1 MFWKDIKYHLKSSAP
16 NLHDV
21 ARFSYTVN
29 ESMIPENL
37 QNDEHK
43 VKVTTLL
50 AIVQSRQ
57 PCTCMLQLD
66 FGKLLF
72 EDIACMIYDMI
83 DARRQWRNFLSNIK
97 LYHVPPYG
105 ESNALS
111 QAQGT
116 AAVECCLKINFEIDL
131 YLELL
136 RFRNSFGSCS
146 DAVQPE
152 GGEKRS
158 GSRSTAA
165 GGGQERRGRE
175 RGATERRRRPALLQR
190 TSGLGSA
197 RAGER
202 AAAGALHGGAGGGDG
217 GGPRS
222 SK

>member
-57 PCTCMLQLD
+57 PCTCTCMLQLD

-111 QAQGT
+111 QAQGIT
-116 AAVECCLKINFEIDL
+116 CVIHVCRLKINL

-136 RFRNSFGSCS
+136 RFRNSFCSCS

-152 GGEKRS
+152 GREKRS

-175 RGATERRRRPALLQR
+175 RGATER
-190 TSGLGSA
+190 
-197 RAGER
+197 
-202 AAAGALHGGAGGGDG
+202 
-217 GGPRS
+217 
-222 SK
+222 

>member
-1 MFWKDIKYHLKSSAP
+1 MTALEKEAEKAKLRSEKELRVFWKDIKYHLKSSTP

-43 VKVTTLL
+43 VKGHNACSFVLVMMQ
-50 AIVQSRQ
+50 ARQ
-57 PCTCMLQLD
+57 VCVAARLRQAPV
-66 FGKLLF
+66 F

-111 QAQGT
+111 QAQG
-116 AAVECCLKINFEIDL
+116 AAGVPRCLK
-131 YLELL
+131 
-136 RFRNSFGSCS
+136 
-146 DAVQPE
+146 
-152 GGEKRS
+152 
-158 GSRSTAA
+158 TM
-165 GGGQERRGRE
+165 
-175 RGATERRRRPALLQR
+175 
-190 TSGLGSA
+190 
-197 RAGER
+197 
-202 AAAGALHGGAGGGDG
+202 
-217 GGPRS
+217 